1 MLKNPFADQKKLQ
14 HGCLIRKMSNAIKKV
29 KRSPFGR
36 YRTYVSKLQVML
48 GETRWASDWD
58 IRINAAL
65 NGQASAELRRIV
77 SLKTRRKYGAYF
89 TGTTLS
95 QRLLKKCSTVKK
107 ASAFYDPTVGMG
119 DLLLATATRLPLARN
134 LDETLVQ
141 WGRQLA
147 GTDLHA
153 EFILGAKTR
162 LVLLARQRHGAA
174 QPFIVSP
181 EKYFPLIKVGDGLAE
196 EAAFKQ
202 ASTLVLNPP
211 FGLVKAPEKCGWAGG
226 RISAAAIFVINAL
239 ERCRPGTEILAILP
253 EVLRSGSFSKHWR
266 NRVSQ
271 LAEVHTVEPWGIFD
285 ESADIDVF
293 ILRLVRRADDERK
306 LKKKWPTPRIKQN
319 TTIADC
325 FDVHVGRVVPH
336 RDKETG
342 PRHPY
347 IHPRCVTTWTVMKK
361 FSETRKHKGLVYKP
375 PFVVIRRTSRP
386 GHPHRAMATVIAG
399 KRTVAVENHLIVCEP
414 KKGKLKICKKLMRQL
429 RAQAVK
435 KYLDAR
441 IRCRHLTVGVV
452 ESISFKSK

>member
-1 MLKNPFADQKKLQ
+1 
-14 HGCLIRKMSNAIKKV
+14 MSTATKKV
-29 KRSPFGR
+29 KRSPFGK
-36 YRTYVSKLQVML
+36 YRAYVSKLQMML
-48 GETRWASDWD
+48 GETRQASDWNM
-58 IRINAAL
+58 RINAAL

-77 SLKTRRKYGAYF
+77 SLKTRRKYGTYF

-95 QRLLKKCSTVKK
+95 QRLLKKCSTVNRD
-107 ASAFYDPTVGMG
+107 SIFYDPTVGMG
-119 DLLLATATRLPLARN
+119 DLLLATASKLSLARN
-134 LDETLVQ
+134 LEETLAR
-141 WGRQLA
+141 WGRQLV

-162 LVLLARQRHGAA
+162 LVLLARQRHGAV
-174 QPFIVSP
+174 QPFNVSP
-181 EKYFPLIKVGDGLAE
+181 KKYFPLIKVGDGLAE
-196 EAAFKQ
+196 DTAFKR

-239 ERCRPGTEILAILP
+239 ERCQPGTEILAILP
-253 EVLRSGSFSKHWR
+253 EVLRSGSFSRHWR

-293 ILRLVRRADDERK
+293 ILRLVRRADGEKK
-306 LKKKWPTPRIKQN
+306 LKKKWPTSKIKQH
-319 TTIADC
+319 TTVGDC

-336 RDKETG
+336 RDKKTG
-342 PRHPY
+342 PCHPY
-347 IHPRCVTTWTVMKK
+347 IHPRCVATWTVMKR

-386 GHPHRAMATVIAG
+386 GHPYRAMATVIAG
-399 KRTVAVENHLIVCEP
+399 KRPVAVENHLIVCEP
-414 KKGKLKICKKLMRQL
+414 KKGKLNICKKLMRQL
-429 RAQAVK
+429 RTQSVN
-435 KYLDAR
+435 KYLDER